1 MSTTQTINDEAARDL
16 AANRT
21 AGRRAV
27 WLPMLGKEAK
37 QLAPLLAVL
46 VGCGIFLHLLGLFQH
61 QVKYRQGFHATILA
75 LIPVL
80 FAIGVGPI
88 LVSQEKEQRT
98 LRWMVSLPVSPR
110 SIVISKLIASLLGLI
125 VIWCV
130 SLAVTFAFCPSVLSV
145 TSNVEVELLFWPG
158 NTLFLLLMGFA
169 LAWILP
175 TAGSTLV
182 ALLALTCAAGVFAV
196 LANDASILNAAL
208 SDRVKFLSYLLSSYA
223 VVTVIV
229 AAVAIQV
236 GKKSFVAKAK
246 SKSSFAWVRNR
257 EQTRLTVDRTRT
269 PSLSPAS
276 SLIWQ
281 AGLQNRML
289 WVGASFVLLMISA
302 SLAYALGFLDSKEL
316 LEFTPA
322 VGCLVLSW
330 LGASVFGSDARHGRI
345 RFLAERGIAPTK
357 IWWTRLAL
365 PFVGAILGVFAFLL
379 PIQVWNF
386 LHESHSRELR
396 LNWTLDGQ
404 LMLRV
409 LMIFGFAQWL
419 PMWTRSTLIAI
430 CVSPVVA
437 IFAILYIEFL
447 QVFIA
452 SPWWLLVISIGLL
465 FVATRVM
472 LCPWMD
478 GRRGLK
484 YWLAQSALLI
494 GVLTLPLVPFLIT
507 YATYSDMP
515 AALRRELTE
524 EVKAVR
530 ALQARSRISN
540 ASDPRK

>member
-1 MSTTQTINDEAARDL
+1 
-16 AANRT
+16 
-21 AGRRAV
+21 
-27 WLPMLGKEAK
+27 
-37 QLAPLLAVL
+37 
-46 VGCGIFLHLLGLFQH
+46 
-61 QVKYRQGFHATILA
+61 
-75 LIPVL
+75 
-80 FAIGVGPI
+80 
-88 LVSQEKEQRT
+88 
-98 LRWMVSLPVSPR
+98 
-110 SIVISKLIASLLGLI
+110 
-125 VIWCV
+125 
-130 SLAVTFAFCPSVLSV
+130 
-145 TSNVEVELLFWPG
+145 
-158 NTLFLLLMGFA
+158 
-169 LAWILP
+169 
-175 TAGSTLV
+175 
-182 ALLALTCAAGVFAV
+182 
-196 LANDASILNAAL
+196 
-208 SDRVKFLSYLLSSYA
+208 
-223 VVTVIV
+223 
-229 AAVAIQV
+229 
-236 GKKSFVAKAK
+236 
-246 SKSSFAWVRNR
+246 
-257 EQTRLTVDRTRT
+257 
-269 PSLSPAS
+269 
-276 SLIWQ
+276 
-281 AGLQNRML
+281 ML

-302 SLAYALGFLDSKEL
+302 SLVYALGFLDSKEL

-494 GVLTLPLVPFLIT
+494 GVLILPLVPFLIT

-524 EVKAVR
+524 EAKLYEPYRREVELVMPAIQESDAVDKTKDN
-530 ALQARSRISN
+530 SVGFGDSISN
-540 ASDPRK
+540 SIVSLERSLKSFSGPITNSHSMRTVIKEAELMSLRMRIDGEKPADSQRHFRERYRRSLVLLSNFAIRMRLSDRLIDQEVADQIERWLVDELLQPGRKEYFSDEEYSMMVTALADQSGRYEARRRAVVLAWYRYDGQNQQYFGGLDIPEIQIASLTTSWLVAERHVGQITAALLEYLESQPTDSDRLPPNIQAFWPRMDAKTERQIKIVDVDVIGTNASNALRIPGVLWHQDWEVQAAKLQESMK